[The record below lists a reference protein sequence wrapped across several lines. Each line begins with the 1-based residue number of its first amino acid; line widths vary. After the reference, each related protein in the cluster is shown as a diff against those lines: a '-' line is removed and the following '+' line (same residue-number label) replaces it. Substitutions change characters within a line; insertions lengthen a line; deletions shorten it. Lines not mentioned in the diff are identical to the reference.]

1 MSTPSR
7 RTRPSDVT
15 ALPDPFAPPQAGRRL
30 LFISNGYGEDSIAAE
45 IIKRLP
51 DNFIVEAYPT
61 LGSGSAYQGLCP
73 IVGPRAI
80 LASEGS
86 RVQRGTIRRDIQ
98 RGGLRTLR
106 PGLAFLRKVAN
117 HYDRIIVVGDL
128 IGVLG
133 CWLSGI
139 RKIVYLDVYKT
150 GVRRYSR
157 LERLVIKQTAAV
169 VFSRSDTL
177 AAQLRSD
184 GVDARFAGNVIMDTV
199 TYGEY
204 DVASR
209 RSAPTAITLL
219 PGSRS
224 AVIEN
229 FLAQLAGVRL
239 LTDERLPDIFLA
251 VAHGI
256 DTDDLAEA
264 GAFAFIGPMTS
275 DASDLGTLRDER
287 LTIHLSRGAVGNLIE
302 GSDIVLSQAG
312 TATIQAI
319 GMGRPVI
326 TFHSPLDR
334 PKRVRDEQRLFGDA
348 WIRVAGNPGPISR
361 AIIRLMRDQSL
372 RTRLGTVGRDRIGGP
387 GAMKAIIE
395 ELTR

>member
-1 MSTPSR
+1 LADPTP
-7 RTRPSDVT
+7 
-15 ALPDPFAPPQAGRRL
+15 APAPLAGRRL
-30 LFISNGYGEDSIAAE
+30 LFISNGYGEDSIGAE

-51 DNFIVEAYPT
+51 DNFIIEAYPT
-61 LGSGSAYQGLCP
+61 LGSGSSYQGICP

-117 HYDRIIVVGDL
+117 HYDRVIVIGDL
-128 IGVLG
+128 IGVIG

-157 LERLVIKQTAAV
+157 IDRLIIRQTAAI
-169 VFSRSDTL
+169 VFSRSEAL
-177 AAQLRSD
+177 AEQLRAD
-184 GVDARFAGNVIMDTV
+184 GIDARFAGNVIMDTV
-199 TYGEY
+199 GFGEY

-209 RSAPTAITLL
+209 RSAPAAITLL
-219 PGSRS
+219 PGSRA

-229 FLAQLAGVRL
+229 FLTQLAGLRL

-256 DTDDLAEA
+256 DTGDLAEA
-264 GAFAFIGPMTS
+264 GAFAYMGPMTS
-275 DASDLGTLRDER
+275 EAGDLGTLRDER

-302 GSDIVLSQAG
+302 GTDVVLSQAG

-326 TFHSPLDR
+326 TFNRAADR

-348 WIRVAGNPGPISR
+348 WIRVPGNPGPISR
-361 AIIRLMRDQSL
+361 AI
-372 RTRLGTVGRDRIGGP
+372 TRLLRDPALRDRLGAIGKDRIGGP
-387 GAMKAIIE
+387 GAMAAVID
-395 ELTR
+395 ELVR

>member
-1 MSTPSR
+1 LADPAPAPTP
-7 RTRPSDVT
+7 
-15 ALPDPFAPPQAGRRL
+15 LPGRRL
-30 LFISNGYGEDSIAAE
+30 LFISNGYGEDSIGAE

-51 DNFIVEAYPT
+51 DNFIIEAYPT
-61 LGSGSAYQGLCP
+61 LGSGSAYQGICP
-73 IVGPRAI
+73 IVGPRAM

-117 HYDRIIVVGDL
+117 HYDRVVVIGDL
-128 IGVLG
+128 IGVIG

-150 GVRRYSR
+150 GVRRYSSI
-157 LERLVIKQTAAV
+157 ERLIIKQTAAI
-169 VFSRSDTL
+169 VFSRSEVL
-177 AAQLRSD
+177 ASQLKAD
-184 GVDARFAGNVIMDTV
+184 GIDARFAGNVIMDTV
-199 TYGEY
+199 SFGEY

-209 RSAPTAITLL
+209 RHSPAAITLL
-219 PGSRS
+219 PGSR
-224 AVIEN
+224 AQVIDN
-229 FLAQLAGVRL
+229 FLAQLAGIRL

-256 DTDDLAEA
+256 ETDDLAEA

-275 DASDLGTLRDER
+275 EAGDLGTLRDER

-302 GSDIVLSQAG
+302 GTDVVLSQAG

-326 TFHSPLDR
+326 TFNAVSDR

-348 WIRVAGNPGPISR
+348 WIRVPGNPGPISR
-361 AIIRLMRDQSL
+361 AITRLLRDQTL
-372 RTRLGTVGRDRIGGP
+372 RARLGAVGRDRIGGP
-387 GAMKAIIE
+387 GAMAAVIE
-395 ELTR
+395 ELRR